1 MLVVKSSY
9 LKMSLW
15 AQGNYEHFSVMLI
28 IILQI
33 AKLIN
38 LGI

>member
-28 IILQI
+28 IIFI
-33 AKLIN
+33 DCKIN
-38 LGI
+38 